1 MKRSLLEALLFICIL
16 PGLAVSQPELTQT
29 DVFAA
34 GQEGYHTFR
43 IPAIQ
48 TAPDGSLIAVCEAR
62 KYNRS
67 DPGHNDN
74 DIDLVSKRSIDDGK
88 TWSKLRVLD
97 DPGERW
103 SACNPAMLVDRP
115 NDRLWLFH
123 CRTKPGRSSYT
134 SRPGTDDCQ
143 AWARYT
149 ADNGATWS
157 EPVDIS
163 KVARD
168 VDHWGGSFYGPGGGI
183 QDRNGRLIVPLA
195 RTTGRK
201 NDEGKIVA
209 GRWNAFAIY
218 SDDHGKTWE
227 RGELLPEQDWGD
239 ENQLVELADGRI
251 LVDVRQDEGP
261 HRWLAT
267 STDGGETWSR
277 PRPGQ
282 QVTPVCCAI
291 ERYTLKS
298 AGDDR
303 NRILWTG
310 PKGPG
315 RSNLVVRVSYDEG
328 EIFTNERTI
337 TDQNAAYSD
346 ITILKDNTVGVIW
359 ERGVKQGYEF
369 VTFTRFNLE
378 FLESSRQE
386 QE

>member
-1 MKRSLLEALLFICIL
+1 M
-16 PGLAVSQPELTQT
+16 
-29 DVFAA
+29 
-34 GQEGYHTFR
+34 
-43 IPAIQ
+43 
-48 TAPDGSLIAVCEAR
+48 
-62 KYNRS
+62 
-67 DPGHNDN
+67 
-74 DIDLVSKRSIDDGK
+74 
-88 TWSKLRVLD
+88 
-97 DPGERW
+97 
-103 SACNPAMLVDRP
+103 
-115 NDRLWLFH
+115 
-123 CRTKPGRSSYT
+123 
-134 SRPGTDDCQ
+134 
-143 AWARYT
+143 
-149 ADNGATWS
+149 
-157 EPVDIS
+157 
-163 KVARD
+163 
-168 VDHWGGSFYGPGGGI
+168 
-183 QDRNGRLIVPLA
+183 
-195 RTTGRK
+195 
-201 NDEGKIVA
+201 
-209 GRWNAFAIY
+209 
-218 SDDHGKTWE
+218 
-227 RGELLPEQDWGD
+227 
-239 ENQLVELADGRI
+239 
-251 LVDVRQDEGP
+251 RQDEGP

-328 EIFTNERTI
+328 ESFTNERTI